1 MLAFRGALRR
11 RLHHVCKRHYALSA
25 YGSKELKYMSA
36 DEAVEV
42 VKSGDSVFVHG
53 AAMTPTHLVKAL
65 AGRAHPSL
73 TDVKVVSIHTEGE
86 NPLVAPEAEVS
97 FRANAL
103 FMGANVREA
112 VAAGRADATPC
123 FLSEIP
129 SFFRKDIIPVD
140 VAMIQVSPPDKHG
153 YCSLGTSV
161 DVAVAACEK
170 ASTIIAQVN
179 PNVPRTHG
187 DSLIHVSFIEAAV
200 EVNDPVHHDSAPE
213 ILDIHHKIGAN
224 IAALVEDGA
233 TIQAGIGVIPD
244 AALLAL
250 KDHKDLG
257 VHTEMFS
264 DGLLGLVKD
273 GIVTNKFK
281 KNYSGK
287 IVTSF
292 SVGSRDLMDFVD
304 DNPDVLYLDVS
315 HVNDTAVIRQNP
327 KVTAINSAVEVDLT
341 GQVVADSVGSK
352 FISGVGGQMDFVRG
366 ASLSEGGKPI
376 IAFTSRSEGIYPK
389 IVPTIHDGAGVV
401 TTRAHVHHIVTE
413 YGAVDLYGKSAR
425 ERAKLL
431 ISIAH
436 PDDREALEKA
446 AFERFKAL

>member
-112 VAAGRADATPC
+112 VAAGRAD
-123 FLSEIP
+123 
-129 SFFRKDIIPVD
+129 K
-140 VAMIQVSPPDKHG
+140 KHG